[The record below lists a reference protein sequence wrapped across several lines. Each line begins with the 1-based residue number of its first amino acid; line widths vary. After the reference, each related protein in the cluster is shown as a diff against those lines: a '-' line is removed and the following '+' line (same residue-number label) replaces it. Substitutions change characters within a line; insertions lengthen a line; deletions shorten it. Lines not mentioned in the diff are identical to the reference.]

1 MKLNRPIRKQARIEM
16 LPLIDIIFLV
26 LVVFIYAMLSM
37 AVHRSLPVDLPHSA
51 AVEIDPEVR
60 LTITV
65 RGEGDVYVDKEPVS
79 MDELSSLLRDKAEAD
94 RDPGVILV
102 ADQNIVYQQLFAV
115 LDRIKQAGI
124 ERISLQAEEQSGP

>member
-1 MKLNRPIRKQARIEM
+1 MKIKRHTPKQARIEM

-37 AVHRSLPVDLPHSA
+37 AVHRSLPVDLPHSE
-51 AVEIDPEVR
+51 AVEIDPEVQ

-65 RGEGDVYVDKEPVS
+65 QEDQEIYVDKEPVS
-79 MDELSSLLRDKAEAD
+79 PEELSLMLQEKASEE

-102 ADQNIVYQQLFAV
+102 ADRSVAYQELFAV
-115 LDRIKQAGI
+115 LDRVKQAGI
-124 ERISLQAEEQSGP
+124 TRISLQGEEP

>member
-1 MKLNRPIRKQARIEM
+1 MKLNRPLQKQARIEM

-51 AVEIDPEVR
+51 AVEIDPDVR

-65 RGEGDVYVDKEPVS
+65 RADRSIYVDKEPVS
-79 MDELSSLLRDKAEAD
+79 LDELSRLMQDKAGAG
-94 RDPGVILV
+94 RDPKVTLV
-102 ADQNIVYQQLFAV
+102 ADKSVVYQQLFAV
-115 LDRIKQAGI
+115 LDKINQAGI
-124 ERISLQAEEQSGP
+124 EKISLQAEEQLQP